1 MPHTGWVAMAR
12 EDGSVNAQLE
22 AWLRIHATNGETIE
36 CLIDT
41 GFNGS
46 LMLSRSEA
54 TRLGLTVLGR
64 VPIIGVDRARSIAD
78 IAELEAEWLGKSQ
91 PVEVI
96 ISDGDDSLLGTEMLD
111 GSRLVIDYVAY
122 ALTISDEG
130 VSTDSK
136 ISRSR
141 PE

>member
-1 MPHTGWVAMAR
+1 MAR

-22 AWLRIHATNGETIE
+22 AWLRIQATNGETIE

-46 LMLSRSEA
+46 LMLPRSEA

-64 VPIIGVDRARSIAD
+64 VPIIGVGRARSIAD
-78 IAELEAEWLGKSQ
+78 IAELEVEWLGERQ
-91 PVEVI
+91 AVEVI

-122 ALTISDEG
+122 ALT
-130 VSTDSK
+130 VSNEVS
-136 ISRSR
+136 
-141 PE
+141 